1 MTGSAEK
8 KTMRILDMTQGMS
21 DHSSSAGRY
30 EERGE
35 QHDVR
40 IYGPNP
46 LRRRR
51 DPACG

>member
-1 MTGSAEK
+1 MTGLAEK
-8 KTMRILDMTQGMS
+8 KTVRILDMPQGMS

-30 EERGE
+30 KERGG

-40 IYGPNP
+40 VYGSNP